1 MPPFGGPE
9 VVLKYLAR
17 YTHRAA
23 ISNDRLL
30 ELEGGQVRFRWRDY
44 AHGGRW
50 RTMTLSA
57 VEFVRR
63 FLMHVLP
70 AGFVRIRHY
79 GLLANRHRR
88 EKLALCRELLGASAV
103 SEVEEVELMARR
115 EGCDPVAPTRAC
127 PVCGAGRLV
136 VIAELPAVDV
146 AGVGAGPA
154 ERGVTFD
161 TS

>member
-1 MPPFGGPE
+1 MRCGPAGRTMP
-9 VVLKYLAR
+9 
-17 YTHRAA
+17 
-23 ISNDRLL
+23 
-30 ELEGGQVRFRWRDY
+30 
-44 AHGGRW
+44 HGGGW
-50 RTMTLSA
+50 RTMTLTA

-88 EKLALCRELLGASAV
+88 EKLALCRELLGVAA
-103 SEVEEVELMARR
+103 SEVEGEELTAPR
-115 EGCDPVAPTRAC
+115 EGCNPVTPTRAC

-136 VIAELPAVDV
+136 VIAELSAREM
-146 AGVGAGPA
+146 ARIGVGPVA
-154 ERGVTFD
+154 RGVIFD